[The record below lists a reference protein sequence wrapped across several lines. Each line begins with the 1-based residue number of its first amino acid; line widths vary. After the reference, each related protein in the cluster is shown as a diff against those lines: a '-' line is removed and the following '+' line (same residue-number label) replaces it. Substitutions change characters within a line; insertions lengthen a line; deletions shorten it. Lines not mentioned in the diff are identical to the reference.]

1 MKIMSENAQTI
12 VEGMSPAGPTTRL
25 IVNGAPVEIDLPPRT
40 PLLSALRGPLAL
52 KGTRFGCGAGDCG
65 ACTVLLDGVPTQSCN
80 LALNGAEGKTIVTVE
95 GLGSKDEPGAIQRI
109 FLDFQAA
116 QCGYC
121 INGII
126 VSLEGLSMRQPKPPR
141 DQVVAYLD
149 EHHLCR
155 CGSHVRILR
164 IVDALFG

>member
-1 MKIMSENAQTI
+1 MNPN
-12 VEGMSPAGPTTRL
+12 SPMRL
-25 IVNGAPVEIDLPPRT
+25 TVNGRSAEIALPRHI

-65 ACTVLLDGVPTQSCN
+65 ACTVLLDGVPTQSCT
-80 LALNGAEGKTIVTVE
+80 LALKAAADRTVVTVE
-95 GLGSKDEPGAIQRI
+95 GLGSKDEPGTIQRM
-109 FLDFQAA
+109 FLDSQAG

-126 VSLEGLSMRQPKPPR
+126 VSLEALSTRQPRPSR

-155 CGSHVRILR
+155 CGAHIRILR
-164 IVDALFG
+164 IVDRLFA